1 MPRQRTH
8 HSRRTYVFPD
18 DFPQRLVRFKE
29 ESDLPWAEIARRLGT
44 YPHTVKRWWKE
55 GVRPHFRHQM
65 ALLGLAD
72 DLGLAHLLTAW
83 TVRDETRREMPAPA
97 VPPPVQESE
106 GGSRTSAR
114 RPRPQGLNAK
124 RDAHMDGQGGEHH
137 DAVFSPYL

>member
-18 DFPQRLVRFKE
+18 DFPERLVRFKE

-65 ALLGLAD
+65 ALLALSDG
-72 DLGLAHLLTAW
+72 LGLGHLFTDW
-83 TVRDETRREMPAPA
+83 TLSDETRRETPAKA
-97 VPPPVQESE
+97 VPPRCRSSRGKAGHRR
-106 GGSRTSAR
+106 GGRDR
-114 RPRPQGLNAK
+114 RGC
-124 RDAHMDGQGGEHH
+124 
-137 DAVFSPYL
+137 